1 MHSPDLHLIHTDT
14 VTQST
19 LMWYAYRM
27 DVLANNVDDRT
38 LVKGSTHKASGPGKT
53 FLFDEFLDAIKR
65 DVKVSKSSKEFKKWT
80 GNTGVGTELEPT
92 VEAATKGISDTGKK
106 EGGKPT
112 DKYSNMYDAR
122 KIFPADYAK
131 LEKGTAPSFDELFGK
146 VFDNIKANRAKIS
159 GANKAKFDTALSRA
173 QETSEGMHA
182 TRAADTAEKQIAH
195 MNDLLTKNGISGVSL
210 VLDAELSSKILVFVV
225 SSSAPTKY
233 LTLYLQGVKIKKE
246 KRMNDRIQW
255 DAIDNKATLDA
266 YPDSTVGVNKAFRE
280 FNAGQADV
288 AGKPKHQ
295 ASLDFVQAAASE
307 LTGKKCI

>member
-1 MHSPDLHLIHTDT
+1 MRFSIITFSLHLMITG
-14 VTQST
+14 VLCNPWSGPYEST

-27 DVLANNVDDRT
+27 DVLANDVDDRT
-38 LVKGSTHKASGPGKT
+38 LLKGSTHKASGPGKPKT

-65 DVKVSKSSKEFKKWT
+65 DVKVSKSSKEIKKWT

-195 MNDLLTKNGISGVSL
+195 MNDLLTKNGISG
-210 VLDAELSSKILVFVV
+210 
-225 SSSAPTKY
+225 
-233 LTLYLQGVKIKKE
+233 GVKIKKE

-255 DAIDNKATLDA
+255 DAINNEATLDA

-280 FNAGQADV
+280 FNAAQGDV
-288 AGKPKHQ
+288 EGKPKHQ